1 MKKYILP
8 IIIFIVFIVLI
19 AYFYF
24 NKFNF
29 NDEIDYTANRTGF
42 ELENNLILNN
52 DVQNNSVITEEEISS
67 FSTNII
73 DNDNDRDTNI
83 RITCNKINCTIV
95 KNGEEFSFNKVAG
108 NPTPDRGYKKAG
120 VFIDGE
126 LKKGYGGGNCQVS
139 TTIYNAVNKIDGIKV
154 TERHEHGKEVGYI
167 EMGKDSTVVYDSLD
181 LKFENNTGYDIK
193 LYVKLSDNKVEVK
206 VNSLKLPKQKSKLT
220 DTRPVKL
227 EDCLFI
233 ILNLCH
239 I

>member
-8 IIIFIVFIVLI
+8 IIILIAFIVLI

-29 NDEIDYTANRTGF
+29 KDEIDYTANRTGI
-42 ELENNLILNN
+42 ELENNSILDN
-52 DVQNNSVITEEEISS
+52 DISSKPIITEEEISS
-67 FSTNII
+67 FSTKII
-73 DNDNDRDTNI
+73 DDDDNRDTNI
-83 RITCNKINCTIV
+83 RITCNEINGTIV
-95 KNGEEFSFNKVAG
+95 KNGEEFSFNESAG

-154 TERHEHGKEVGYI
+154 TERHKHEKEVGYI
-167 EMGKDSTVVYDSLD
+167 EMGKDSTVVYDGLD

-193 LYVKLSDNKVEVK
+193 LYAELSDKKIKVK
-206 VNSLKLPKQKSKLT
+206 VNKLK
-220 DTRPVKL
+220 
-227 EDCLFI
+227 
-233 ILNLCH
+233 
-239 I
+239 

>member
-8 IIIFIVFIVLI
+8 IIILIAFLVLI
-19 AYFYF
+19 AYVYF

-29 NDEIDYTANRTGF
+29 KDEIDYTANRTGI
-42 ELENNLILNN
+42 ELENNSILDN
-52 DVQNNSVITEEEISS
+52 DISSKPIITEEEISS
-67 FSTNII
+67 FSTKII
-73 DNDNDRDTNI
+73 DDDDNRDTNI
-83 RITCNKINCTIV
+83 RITCNEINGTIV
-95 KNGEEFSFNKVAG
+95 KNGEEFSFNESAG

-167 EMGKDSTVVYDSLD
+167 KMGKDSTVAYDGLD

-193 LYVKLSDNKVEVK
+193 LYAELSDKKIKVK
-206 VNSLKLPKQKSKLT
+206 VNKLK
-220 DTRPVKL
+220 
-227 EDCLFI
+227 
-233 ILNLCH
+233 
-239 I
+239 

>member
-8 IIIFIVFIVLI
+8 IIVLIAFIVLI

-29 NDEIDYTANRTGF
+29 NDEIDYTANRTGI
-42 ELENNLILNN
+42 ELENNSILDN
-52 DVQNNSVITEEEISS
+52 DISSKPIITEEEISS
-67 FSTNII
+67 FSTKII
-73 DNDNDRDTNI
+73 DDDDNRDTNI
-83 RITCNKINCTIV
+83 RITCNEINGTII
-95 KNGEEFSFNKVAG
+95 KNGEEFSFNESAG

-154 TERHEHGKEVGYI
+154 TERHEHEKEVGYI
-167 EMGKDSTVVYDSLD
+167 EMGKDSTVVYDGLD

-193 LYVKLSDNKVEVK
+193 LYTELSNNKVKVK
-206 VNSLKLPKQKSKLT
+206 VNKLK
-220 DTRPVKL
+220 
-227 EDCLFI
+227 
-233 ILNLCH
+233 
-239 I
+239 

>member
-8 IIIFIVFIVLI
+8 IIILIAFIVLV

-29 NDEIDYTANRTGF
+29 NYEIDYNANRLST
-42 ELENNLILNN
+42 EVENNKIK
-52 DVQNNSVITEEEISS
+52 NNSVANTDVPRAPVIVEEEISS
-67 FSTNII
+67 FSTKII
-73 DNDNDRDTNI
+73 DDDEDRDTNI
-83 RITCNKINCTIV
+83 RITCNEINGTII

-154 TERHEHGKEVGYI
+154 TERHEHEKEVGYI
-167 EMGKDSTVVYDSLD
+167 EMGKDSTVVYDDLD

-193 LYVKLSDNKVEVK
+193 LYTELSNNKVKVK
-206 VNSLKLPKQKSKLT
+206 VNKLK
-220 DTRPVKL
+220 
-227 EDCLFI
+227 
-233 ILNLCH
+233 
-239 I
+239 

>member
-8 IIIFIVFIVLI
+8 IIVLIAFIVLI

-29 NDEIDYTANRTGF
+29 NDEIDYTANRTGI
-42 ELENNLILNN
+42 ELENNSILYN
-52 DVQNNSVITEEEISS
+52 DISSKPIITEEEISS
-67 FSTNII
+67 FSTKII
-73 DNDNDRDTNI
+73 DDDDNRDTNI
-83 RITCNKINCTIV
+83 RITCNEINGTII
-95 KNGEEFSFNKVAG
+95 KNGEEFSFNESAG

-154 TERHEHGKEVGYI
+154 TERHEHEKEVGYI
-167 EMGKDSTVVYDSLD
+167 EMGKDSTVVYDDLD

-193 LYVKLSDNKVEVK
+193 LYTELSNNKVKVK
-206 VNSLKLPKQKSKLT
+206 VNKLK
-220 DTRPVKL
+220 
-227 EDCLFI
+227 
-233 ILNLCH
+233 
-239 I
+239 

>member
-8 IIIFIVFIVLI
+8 IIVLIAFIVLI

-29 NDEIDYTANRTGF
+29 NDEIDYTANRTGI
-42 ELENNLILNN
+42 ELENNSILDN
-52 DVQNNSVITEEEISS
+52 DISSKPIITEEEISS
-67 FSTNII
+67 FSTKII
-73 DNDNDRDTNI
+73 DDDDNRDTNI
-83 RITCNKINCTIV
+83 RITCNEINSTII
-95 KNGEEFSFNKVAG
+95 KDGEEFSFNKVAG

-139 TTIYNAVNKIDGIKV
+139 TTIYNAVDNIDGIKV

-167 EMGKDSTVVYDSLD
+167 EMGKDSTVAYDGLD

-193 LYVKLSDNKVEVK
+193 LYAELSNNKVKVK
-206 VNSLKLPKQKSKLT
+206 VNKLK
-220 DTRPVKL
+220 
-227 EDCLFI
+227 
-233 ILNLCH
+233 
-239 I
+239 

>member
-8 IIIFIVFIVLI
+8 IIVLIAFIVLI

-29 NDEIDYTANRTGF
+29 NDEIDYTANRTGI
-42 ELENNLILNN
+42 ELENNSILDN
-52 DVQNNSVITEEEISS
+52 DISSKPIITEEEISS
-67 FSTNII
+67 FSTKII
-73 DNDNDRDTNI
+73 DDDDNRDTNI
-83 RITCNKINCTIV
+83 RITCNEINGTII
-95 KNGEEFSFNKVAG
+95 KNGEEFSFNESAG

-139 TTIYNAVNKIDGIKV
+139 TTIYNAVDKIDGIKV

-167 EMGKDSTVVYDSLD
+167 KMGKDSTVAYDGLD

-193 LYVKLSDNKVEVK
+193 LYTELSDNKVK
-206 VNSLKLPKQKSKLT
+206 VTVNKLK
-220 DTRPVKL
+220 
-227 EDCLFI
+227 
-233 ILNLCH
+233 
-239 I
+239 

>member
-8 IIIFIVFIVLI
+8 IIILIAFIVLV

-29 NDEIDYTANRTGF
+29 NYEIDYTSNRTGI
-42 ELENNLILNN
+42 ELENNSILDN
-52 DVQNNSVITEEEISS
+52 DISSKPIITEEKISS
-67 FSTNII
+67 FSTKII
-73 DNDNDRDTNI
+73 DDDEDRDTNI
-83 RITCNKINCTIV
+83 RITCNEINGTII

-167 EMGKDSTVVYDSLD
+167 EMGKDSTVVYDDLD

-193 LYVKLSDNKVEVK
+193 LYTELSDNKVKVK
-206 VNSLKLPKQKSKLT
+206 VNKLK
-220 DTRPVKL
+220 
-227 EDCLFI
+227 
-233 ILNLCH
+233 
-239 I
+239 

>member
-8 IIIFIVFIVLI
+8 IIILIAFIVLV

-29 NDEIDYTANRTGF
+29 NDKIDYNANRLST
-42 ELENNLILNN
+42 EVENNK
-52 DVQNNSVITEEEISS
+52 VKNNSVANTDVPRAPVIVEKEISS
-67 FSTNII
+67 FSTKII
-73 DNDNDRDTNI
+73 DDDEDRDTNI
-83 RITCNKINCTIV
+83 RITCNEINGTII

-154 TERHEHGKEVGYI
+154 TERHEHEKEVGYI
-167 EMGKDSTVVYDSLD
+167 EIGKDSTVVYDDLD
-181 LKFENNTGYDIK
+181 LKFRNNTGYDIK
-193 LYVKLSDNKVEVK
+193 LYAELSDNKVK
-206 VNSLKLPKQKSKLT
+206 VTINKLK
-220 DTRPVKL
+220 
-227 EDCLFI
+227 
-233 ILNLCH
+233 
-239 I
+239 

>member
-8 IIIFIVFIVLI
+8 IIILIAFIVLV

-29 NDEIDYTANRTGF
+29 NYESDYNANRLST
-42 ELENNLILNN
+42 EVENNKIK
-52 DVQNNSVITEEEISS
+52 NNSVANTDVPRAPVIVEKEISS
-67 FSTNII
+67 FSTKII
-73 DNDNDRDTNI
+73 DDDEDRDTNM
-83 RITCNKINCTIV
+83 RITCNEINGTII

-167 EMGKDSTVVYDSLD
+167 EMGKDSTVVYDDLD
-181 LKFENNTGYDIK
+181 LKFRNNTSYDIK
-193 LYVKLSDNKVEVK
+193 LYTELSDNKVK
-206 VNSLKLPKQKSKLT
+206 VTINKLK
-220 DTRPVKL
+220 
-227 EDCLFI
+227 
-233 ILNLCH
+233 
-239 I
+239 

>member
-8 IIIFIVFIVLI
+8 IIILIAFIVLV

-29 NDEIDYTANRTGF
+29 NDKIDYNANRLST
-42 ELENNLILNN
+42 EVENNK
-52 DVQNNSVITEEEISS
+52 VKNNSVANTDVPRAPVIVEEEISS
-67 FSTNII
+67 FSTKII
-73 DNDNDRDTNI
+73 DDDEDRDTNI
-83 RITCNKINCTIV
+83 RITCNEINGTII

-154 TERHEHGKEVGYI
+154 TERHEHEKEVGYI
-167 EMGKDSTVVYDSLD
+167 EMGKDSTVVYDDLD
-181 LKFENNTGYDIK
+181 LKFRNNTGYDIK
-193 LYVKLSDNKVEVK
+193 LYTELSNNKVRVTINK
-206 VNSLKLPKQKSKLT
+206 LK
-220 DTRPVKL
+220 
-227 EDCLFI
+227 
-233 ILNLCH
+233 
-239 I
+239 

>member
-8 IIIFIVFIVLI
+8 IIILIAFIVLV

-29 NDEIDYTANRTGF
+29 NYESDYNANRLST
-42 ELENNLILNN
+42 EVENNKIK
-52 DVQNNSVITEEEISS
+52 NNSVANTDVPRAPVIVEEEISS
-67 FSTNII
+67 FSTKII
-73 DNDNDRDTNI
+73 DDDEDRDTNI
-83 RITCNKINCTIV
+83 RITCNEINGTII

-167 EMGKDSTVVYDSLD
+167 EMGKDSTVVYDDLD
-181 LKFENNTGYDIK
+181 LKFRNNTSYDIK
-193 LYVKLSDNKVEVK
+193 LYTELSDNKVKVK
-206 VNSLKLPKQKSKLT
+206 VNKLK
-220 DTRPVKL
+220 
-227 EDCLFI
+227 
-233 ILNLCH
+233 
-239 I
+239 

>member
-8 IIIFIVFIVLI
+8 IIILIAFIVLI

-29 NDEIDYTANRTGF
+29 NDEIDHNANRLSTEVENSTG
-42 ELENNLILNN
+42 LNN
-52 DVQNNSVITEEEISS
+52 DISKEPVVVEEEISS
-67 FSTNII
+67 FSTKII
-73 DNDNDRDTNI
+73 DDDDNRDTNI
-83 RITCNKINCTIV
+83 RITCNEINGTII
-95 KNGEEFSFNKVAG
+95 KDGEEFSFNKVAG

-139 TTIYNAVNKIDGIKV
+139 TTIYNAVDKIDGIKV

-167 EMGKDSTVVYDSLD
+167 KMGKDSTVVYDGLD

-193 LYVKLSDNKVEVK
+193 LYAELSDKKIKVK
-206 VNSLKLPKQKSKLT
+206 VNKLK
-220 DTRPVKL
+220 
-227 EDCLFI
+227 
-233 ILNLCH
+233 
-239 I
+239 

>member
-8 IIIFIVFIVLI
+8 IIVLIAFIVLI

-29 NDEIDYTANRTGF
+29 NDEIDYTANRTGI
-42 ELENNLILNN
+42 ELENNSILNN
-52 DVQNNSVITEEEISS
+52 DISSKPIITEEEISS
-67 FSTNII
+67 FATKII
-73 DNDNDRDTNI
+73 DDDDNRDTNI
-83 RITCNKINCTIV
+83 RITCNEINGTIV
-95 KNGEEFSFNKVAG
+95 KNGEEFSFNESAG

-154 TERHEHGKEVGYI
+154 TERHEHEKEVGYI
-167 EMGKDSTVVYDSLD
+167 EMGKDSTVVYDDLD

-193 LYVKLSDNKVEVK
+193 LYTELSNNKVQVK
-206 VNSLKLPKQKSKLT
+206 VNKLK
-220 DTRPVKL
+220 
-227 EDCLFI
+227 
-233 ILNLCH
+233 
-239 I
+239 

>member
-8 IIIFIVFIVLI
+8 IIVLITFIVLI

-24 NKFNF
+24 NRFNL
-29 NDEIDYTANRTGF
+29 NDGIDYTANRTGF
-42 ELENNLILNN
+42 ELENNFILNSN
-52 DVQNNSVITEEEISS
+52 IQNEAIIVEKEISS
-67 FSTNII
+67 FSTDVI

-83 RITCNKINCTIV
+83 RITCNEINGIIV
-95 KNGEEFSFNKVAG
+95 KNDEEFSFNKVAG

-139 TTIYNAVNKIDGIKV
+139 TTIYNAVNNIDGIKV
-154 TERHEHGKEVGYI
+154 IEKHEHGKEVGYI

-193 LYVKLSDNKVEVK
+193 IYVELSDNKVKIGRAHV
-206 VNSLKLPKQKSKLT
+206 
-220 DTRPVKL
+220 
-227 EDCLFI
+227 
-233 ILNLCH
+233 
-239 I
+239 

>member
-8 IIIFIVFIVLI
+8 IIILIAFIVLI

-29 NDEIDYTANRTGF
+29 KDEIDYTANRTGI
-42 ELENNLILNN
+42 ELENNSILDN
-52 DVQNNSVITEEEISS
+52 DISSKPIITEEEISS
-67 FSTNII
+67 FSTKII
-73 DNDNDRDTNI
+73 DDDDNRDTNI
-83 RITCNKINCTIV
+83 RITCNEINGTIV
-95 KNGEEFSFNKVAG
+95 KNGEEFSFNESAG

-120 VFIDGE
+120 IFIDGE

-167 EMGKDSTVVYDSLD
+167 KMGKDSTVAYDGLD

-193 LYVKLSDNKVEVK
+193 LYAELSDKKIKVK
-206 VNSLKLPKQKSKLT
+206 VNKLK
-220 DTRPVKL
+220 
-227 EDCLFI
+227 
-233 ILNLCH
+233 
-239 I
+239 